1 MTRCGIAACT
11 VLDPVVGEGA
21 LVCERCQR
29 ALVRQL
35 GEIEDYLHLVSPE
48 RLQRGAERGS
58 PGYHSASPAAD
69 NVIAMFDP
77 RSKLNGGFDDSAPE
91 DDYENAPDHV
101 VPVVSTIVGWAQLV
115 VDELDLDDLPAT
127 LEGAVQL
134 LRGRAG
140 WMCEQGWIGDAA
152 DEIGRVH
159 RQLAAA
165 VADLPD
171 KPIAMCIEIRREPCQ
186 GAVFW
191 VPGRDEARCF
201 RCGRPYAG
209 LDLVRL
215 RVAQEAS

>member
-1 MTRCGIAACT
+1 MPARCAVTSCT
-11 VLDPVVGEGA
+11 VLDD
-21 LVCERCQR
+21 
-29 ALVRQL
+29 
-35 GEIEDYLHLVSPE
+35 IEDYLRVITPE
-48 RLQRGAERGS
+48 RLRRGAERGS
-58 PGYHSASPAAD
+58 PGYHSASPAD
-69 NVIAMFDP
+69 DTVISMLDRRSTANGGMFDTE
-77 RSKLNGGFDDSAPE
+77 PE
-91 DDYENAPDHV
+91 DEPDDT
-101 VPVVSTIVGWAQLV
+101 VPVVGTVVGWAQIV

-140 WMCEQGWIGDAA
+140 WLCRQGWIGDAA

-171 KPIAMCIEIRREPCQ
+171 KPIAACIEIRREPCQ

-191 VPGRDEARCF
+191 VPGRDEARCSTC
-201 RCGRPYAG
+201 RRRYAG

-215 RVAQEAS
+215 RIAQEAS